1 MMKNLLPIAMIFL
14 LSACGWQLRNSQVVP
29 TDLGSLYLSS
39 NDAHSDLIQELTRAL
54 NVYGAKIVPSAAD
67 ASYSVVIVD
76 FRQARRSGTINAAAR
91 VAEYQLNEEV
101 DFLIVGADGAQLIP
115 LSTASVERVYEF
127 NEQDV
132 LASDNE
138 ERRVKNGMREE
149 IVRQILN
156 RLRVVPSTGQ
166 Q

>member
-1 MMKNLLPIAMIFL
+1 MMKNLLPIAMILL

-39 NDAHSDLIQELTRAL
+39 NDDHSDLIQELTRAL

-156 RLRVVPSTGQ
+156 RLRVVPSAGQ

>member
-76 FRQARRSGTINAAAR
+76 FRQTRRSGTINAAAR

-156 RLRVVPSTGQ
+156 RLRVVPSAGQ